1 MSWQPLND
9 NDILSQLNNVSTI
22 QIIFKH
28 SPRCGI
34 SAMALR
40 RFEKSSLYGREDCDF
55 WLLNV
60 LEHRSI
66 SNNLASEFNV
76 RHESPQVMV
85 FDAKNLVYHASHS
98 YIDTDE
104 IVRILKK

>member
-1 MSWQPLND
+1 MAWQPLND

-40 RFEKSSLYGREDCDF
+40 RFEKSSLFGREDFDF

-85 FDAKNLVYHASHS
+85 FDTKNLVYHASHS

-104 IVRILKK
+104 IMRILKK

>member
-1 MSWQPLND
+1 MAWQSLND
-9 NDILSQLNNVSTI
+9 YDMLRPLNNVSTI

-34 SAMALR
+34 STMALR
-40 RFEKSSLYGREDCDF
+40 RFEKSSLYGREDYDF

>member
-1 MSWQPLND
+1 MAWQPLN
-9 NDILSQLNNVSTI
+9 NSAILSQINNVSAT

-34 SAMALR
+34 SSMALR
-40 RFEKSSLYGREDCDF
+40 RFEKSSLYGREDCEF

-66 SNNLASEFNV
+66 SSTLASEFNV

>member
-1 MSWQPLND
+1 MAWESLD
-9 NDILSQLNNVSTI
+9 DLSILSQINSSPES

-34 SAMALR
+34 SSMALR
-40 RFEKSSLYGREDCDF
+40 RFEKSDLYKSGNFNF

-60 LEHRSI
+60 LENREL
-66 SNNLASEFNV
+66 SNSLASEFNV

-85 FDAKNLVYHASHS
+85 FHDKNLVHHASHS
-98 YIDTDE
+98 YIDAEE
-104 IVRILKK
+104 IARILKK

>member
-1 MSWQPLND
+1 
-9 NDILSQLNNVSTI
+9 
-22 QIIFKH
+22 
-28 SPRCGI
+28 
-34 SAMALR
+34 
-40 RFEKSSLYGREDCDF
+40 
-55 WLLNV
+55 LLNV

-66 SNNLASEFNV
+66 SNTLASEFNV

-85 FDAKNLVYHASHS
+85 FEAKNLVYHASHS